1 MISDD
6 LKTGIVVIC
15 GPTGVGK
22 TSAAVEM
29 AEFFN
34 GQIISADS
42 MQIYRYMDIGTAKP
56 TYEEQA
62 RVTHHMID
70 IVDPGE
76 HFDAAMFAEIAG
88 EKIRQLHKQG
98 VVPFIAGG
106 TGLYIKTLI
115 HGIFPSVPV
124 DPGIR
129 MKLKKEA
136 SAEDIGFLYERLS
149 KCDPGTAGKIHPND
163 TYRIIRALEVFETT
177 GKTISEC
184 HHEHRFA
191 NKRFRVLKIGLHMN
205 RESLYEHINTRVDA
219 MTETGFADEVRNLLN
234 MGYQPD
240 LKSMQSIGYRHITGY
255 IRGKLSWEEAMQTL
269 KQDTR
274 RYAKR
279 QMTWFRTDSEI
290 VWTEAGEYGK
300 IKELINSFLRRVC

>member
-42 MQIYRYMDIGTAKP
+42 MQIYKYMDIGTAKP
-56 TYEEQA
+56 TCEEQA
-62 RVTHHMID
+62 RIAHHMID
-70 IVDPGE
+70 IVDPDE

-88 EKIRQLHKQG
+88 EKIRQLHDQG
-98 VVPFIAGG
+98 FVPFIAGG

-124 DPGIR
+124 DPDIR

-136 SAEDIGFLYERLS
+136 SAEGIGFLYERLS

-205 RESLYEHINTRVDA
+205 RELLYECINIRVDA
-219 MTETGFADEVRNLLN
+219 MTEAGLVDEVRNLLN

-240 LKSMQSIGYRHITGY
+240 LKSMQSIGYRHISGY
-255 IRGKLSWEEAMQTL
+255 IRGELSWEEAITTL

-274 RYAKR
+274 RYSKR
-279 QMTWFRTDSEI
+279 QMTWFKADSEI
-290 VWTEAGEYGK
+290 IWTEAGKYGE
-300 IKELINSFLRRVC
+300 IKGLINSFL